1 MHEKNEKI
9 SKEIQVI
16 KKMKTKP
23 EILEPKDTVTE
34 LNNSKE
40 IFNNRFDQAEESVN

>member
-1 MHEKNEKI
+1 MHEKNEINKNI
-9 SKEIQVI
+9 EII

-23 EILEPKDTVTE
+23 EILEPEDTMTE